1 MNASELHRKLL
12 YCGYTDLSDYL
23 NESPANRYI
32 YNKVI
37 DLLPLHKIN
46 VPIVTLF
53 NEIYYQCVRIQC
65 DGNPGEDVS
74 RRYLAEEE
82 RWLNS
87 KLAAELVF
95 CIMWVL
101 VKRKEKLSF
110 NEDCFISRLTPL
122 IAQSE
127 FMPLAEEFLHFMES
141 EKIYS
146 PGMFKPMT
154 CPVNVI
160 PVRID
165 NEHPGWLHL
174 NKPSAVHNP
183 WREITDGFSQ
193 NTIKWYVDLYSKRED
208 RIALLMRISKACNS
222 EEKKGLDDFFLRQ
235 KKEINAGNFIS
246 SNMKMFQVYG
256 NSMYPA
262 RILDG
267 REILTIKDDE
277 SKTLEYKT
285 RKIAELK
292 DEKASLEARYQAE
305 IEKLKKQLEQQQSQ
319 PSGDSKEMTF
329 AVSEMV
335 AQVKECFDEM
345 AAYQFCNMIYT
356 LAIKNGN
363 IDKEALALLASVIP
377 DIKQRDYIR
386 QTLNFYQTDQV
397 NVHSEVENK
406 YMAEEPNQWNPKHK
420 LKPEN

>member
-1 MNASELHRKLL
+1 MTASELHRKLI

-37 DLLPLHKIN
+37 DLLSQHQIN

-53 NEIYYQCVRIQC
+53 NEVYYQCVRIQC

-74 RRYLAEEE
+74 KRYLAEEE

-87 KLAAELVF
+87 RQAAELVF
-95 CIMWVL
+95 CLMWVL
-101 VKRKEKLSF
+101 VKRKKQLSF

-122 IAQSE
+122 LSKSG
-127 FMPLAEEFLHFMES
+127 FMHLAEEFLHYTES

-146 PGMFKPMT
+146 LGMFKPMT
-154 CPVNVI
+154 CPVKEI
-160 PVRID
+160 PMRID
-165 NEHPGWLHL
+165 NEHPGWLHIS
-174 NKPSAVHNP
+174 KPSVVHNP

-193 NTIKWYVDLYSKRED
+193 NTIKWYVDLYTKRED
-208 RIALLMRISKACNS
+208 RIALLMRIAKACNS
-222 EEKKGLDDFFLRQ
+222 EEYKRLDDFFLRQ

-262 RILDG
+262 DIHEGYILV
-267 REILTIKDDE
+267 TKKDE
-277 SKTLEYKT
+277 EQTLEYKT

-292 DEKASLEARYQAE
+292 DEKAALEERYQSE

-319 PSGDSKEMTF
+319 PSDDSKEMSF
-329 AVSEMV
+329 SVSEMV

-356 LAIKNGN
+356 LVINHGN